1 MTNRHRLKAQ
11 CAWPLAG
18 MLLFASI
25 AGGCGGGSDYTLD
38 EWTSEWSRAQASLPP
53 LDEML
58 GPEDHEACSATV
70 GTLRQATAD
79 LQPAPNEDLAEAF
92 LYWAEFSEGVFF
104 DCPLQHGIHSG
115 WEPAYEEMSRL
126 ASEVD
131 ALIAF
136 ESGIPSD

>member
-1 MTNRHRLKAQ
+1 MNSHRFKTQ
-11 CAWPLAG
+11 CACSLAG
-18 MLLFASI
+18 ILLLSLI
-25 AGGCGGGSDYTLD
+25 AGGCGGGNDYTLD
-38 EWTSEWSRAQASLPP
+38 EWTSEWSRVQASLPP

-58 GPEDHEACSATV
+58 DPQGHEACSATL

-92 LYWAEFSEGVFF
+92 LDWAEFSEGVFF

-131 ALIAF
+131 ALLTF